1 VIPVRDDRQV
11 RVLFSTTPLDGHFRP
26 LVPLARALQ
35 ARGNEVAFAT
45 AASFHVHVEAEGFE
59 ALAAGAEHAAARR
72 VRLDAGWD
80 AIQQLPPLDRR
91 PSVFSYLFA
100 QGHAP
105 LKLPALLAAARA
117 WRADAL
123 VYESGDLAAPVTAA
137 SLRIPSVNHGFGTMV
152 SLSILE
158 RAASAVA
165 PLWRSAG
172 LEPAPYAGAFE
183 GLYVDVVPPLL
194 EDERALC
201 PILRLRLA
209 DGVPVDPPRWI
220 ERLPRPL
227 VYATMGTVFN
237 APESFAPLVEGL
249 ATAGVEALLT
259 VGRDVDP
266 STLGDVPPTVTVE
279 RFVPQAQVLGS
290 CAAVVS
296 HGGSGTLLGALAAG
310 LPLVLLPRGADQFEN
325 AARCERAGAA
335 VVLDP
340 DEVTGDA
347 VAAAVRL
354 VLGGPSFAAAAQKVA
369 AEIAAMPGPGAVA
382 IAVEEYVARG

>member
-1 VIPVRDDRQV
+1 M

-26 LVPLARALQ
+26 LLPLARSLA
-35 ARGNEVAFAT
+35 ARGHDVAFAT
-45 AASFHVHVEAEGFE
+45 AASWHANVEAEGFE
-59 ALAAGAEHAAARR
+59 ALAAGADHMAARS

-80 AIQQLPPLDRR
+80 AIQELPALDRR
-91 PSVFSYLFA
+91 PYVFSYLFA

-105 LKLPALLAAARA
+105 LKLPALLDAARA
-117 WRADAL
+117 WGAQAF

-137 SLRIPSVNHGFGTMV
+137 SLRLPSVNHGFGTMV

-158 RAASAVA
+158 RAAPAVA
-165 PLWRSAG
+165 TLWRSAG

-183 GLYVDVVPPLL
+183 GLYLDVVPALL
-194 EDERALC
+194 ADELPLC
-201 PILRLRLA
+201 PSIRLRLA
-209 DGVPVDPPRWI
+209 DGEPVDPPPWL

-237 APESFAPLVEGL
+237 SPESFAPLVDGL
-249 ATAGVEALLT
+249 ATAGVGALLT
-259 VGRDVDP
+259 VGRNVDP
-266 STLGDVPPTVTVE
+266 STLGDVPPNVTVE

-310 LPLVLLPRGADQFEN
+310 LPLVLIPRGADQFEN

-335 VVLDP
+335 VVLEP

-347 VAAAVRL
+347 IAAAVRL
-354 VLGGPSFAAAAQKVA
+354 VLSEPAYAVAARRIAAEFEQMGTPDEVAAAV
-369 AEIAAMPGPGAVA
+369 EGHVGA
-382 IAVEEYVARG
+382 R